1 MIPRA
6 RPVDIP
12 ADLAA
17 WIEIG
22 GPWSVRL
29 IYAGYLLRY
38 VLTLVAPWRARAVLE
53 MRRRVIEEIQA

>member
-29 IYAGYLLRY
+29 IYGD
-38 VLTLVAPWRARAVLE
+38 RATCFE
-53 MRRRVIEEIQA
+53 KKRREI

>member
-38 VLTLVAPWRARAVLE
+38 VLTLVAPWRAGAVLE

>member
-29 IYAGYLLRY
+29 IYGDGDPLAIRDGSFDPYPTLSTDTVRTAG
-38 VLTLVAPWRARAVLE
+38 VRA
-53 MRRRVIEEIQA
+53 I